1 MAIGNRFISKKILIA
16 FLAFSTLSV
25 ALYSLFGSNGVME
38 IIRRKKMEQD
48 LQVKL
53 EVLKKENIK
62 LRAKIW
68 SLKNLDQEVERI
80 AREELL
86 MIKNGEKVY
95 LVEEE

>member
-1 MAIGNRFISKKILIA
+1 
-16 FLAFSTLSV
+16 
-25 ALYSLFGSNGVME
+25 
-38 IIRRKKMEQD
+38 MEQD

-53 EVLKKENIK
+53 EVLKKENIR

-68 SLKNLDQEVERI
+68 SLKNLDQEVEKI

-95 LVEEE
+95 LVEED

>member
-1 MAIGNRFISKKILIA
+1 MTTGNRFFSKKILIA

-25 ALYSLFGSNGVME
+25 GLYSLFGSNGVME
-38 IIRRKKMEQD
+38 IIRRKKMEQA

-95 LVEEE
+95 LMEEE